1 MGAARKESG
10 FSFIELLVSLVL
22 TSTLMGAV
30 YGVFR
35 MQTLSIKAQEQRLE
49 AQDYARSVLDIMVRE
64 MRNAGY
70 STGAATCAGIV
81 VANSQT
87 VQFRLDANA
96 DGDCADANE
105 DITYA
110 YDAGTQNVTRTEVG
124 GAAENLTDGN
134 ATNLQFIYYPQN
146 CTNNFSSP
154 VGGGST
160 ACPASAGGNA
170 GTLTAIQRISATL
183 TVRSVNTSN
192 NMGGGTLNA
201 TMTSNVD
208 LRNRG
213 LP

>member
-1 MGAARKESG
+1 MGAAAHRESG

-22 TSTLMGAV
+22 TSTIMGAV
-30 YGVFR
+30 YAVFR
-35 MQTLSIKAQEQRLE
+35 MQTLSIKAQEQRME

-87 VQFRLDANA
+87 VQFRVDSNA
-96 DGDCADANE
+96 DGDCGDANE

-110 YDAGTQNVTRTEVG
+110 YDAGTQNITRTAG

-134 ATNLQFIYYPQN
+134 ATNLQFTYYPQN
-146 CTNNFSSP
+146 CTNNFSAP

-170 GTLTAIQRISATL
+170 GTLSAIQRISVSL
-183 TVRSVNTSN
+183 TVQSVNTGN